1 MPTIK
6 IVPMPGVLMTGPTGP
21 QGPRGYQGETGI
33 TGPAF
38 TPTGASGS
46 FVSNDNKTVTVV
58 NGIIT
63 AIEAI

>member
-6 IVPMPGVLMTGPTGP
+6 IVPSPGVKGPRGD
-21 QGPRGYQGETGI
+21 QGPRGYQGDP
-33 TGPAF
+33 GPAY
-38 TPTGASGS
+38 TPSGATGT

-63 AIEAI
+63 TITGA